1 MFEHRHLKMISCP
14 EKLDSELEVNHC
26 STCDTNVQT
35 VSSMKELDSSYKCHY
50 YLLNNFNKED
60 FNQLSAN
67 LEKSI
72 KVKNQ
77 HKGASNYEGKPFP
90 TDQTVIA
97 FAGGSNGGPC
107 CDECGDSISI
117 SNMSACSYCSDC
129 CSGCSIH

>member
-35 VSSMKELDSSYKCHY
+35 VSSMKDLDSSYKCHY

-72 KVKNQ
+72 KLKNQ
-77 HKGASNYEGKPFP
+77 HKGASEYEEPSLADTF
-90 TDQTVIA
+90 I
-97 FAGGSNGGPC
+97 AGGSDGGPC

-117 SNMSACSYCSDC
+117 LDMSACSYCSDC